1 MQTTL
6 LTRRRTCPFRLDM
19 CCPVCHE
26 GRYDLALRFGL
37 VQKLVIIRVTALRY
51 TCPFAERE
59 RNRYKYDYHGG
70 NGRNETKTNGRTDE
84 HALTYKS
91 AHLTAR
97 IDHKPFTQDEL
108 QLVAVS
114 VLVVVI
120 IIIVTDVLV
129 LCASLKDRFGTQI
142 VNDKVRRL

>member
-1 MQTTL
+1 M
-6 LTRRRTCPFRLDM
+6 
-19 CCPVCHE
+19 
-26 GRYDLALRFGL
+26 LRFGF
-37 VQKLVIIRVTALRY
+37 VQILVIIRVATLRY

-59 RNRYKYDYHGG
+59 RKGYKYDYRGG
-70 NGRNETKTNGRTDE
+70 TEETKPDERTDE
-84 HALTYKS
+84 HALTHKS
-91 AHLTAR
+91 AHLTTR

-108 QLVAVS
+108 QLVAVF

-120 IIIVTDVLV
+120 IIIITDVLV